1 MKKLKRLPKPARAT
15 TSTSPDTKSKPIRF
29 SVNVIIP
36 ATTPKERVAGNSRLV
51 VAGQPSPY
59 YDIESVPLS
68 LRGFIGEPPPSL
80 DTSDWE
86 RQQEEIV
93 ASFSPVSESVAAELN
108 RRQAQEIEDAVAR
121 NAISTQAAI
130 RETEFFDEV
139 QRERDIETAELYEA
153 L

>member
-1 MKKLKRLPKPARAT
+1 
-15 TSTSPDTKSKPIRF
+15 
-29 SVNVIIP
+29 
-36 ATTPKERVAGNSRLV
+36 VAGNSRLV

-153 L
+153 QSRKRKNP